1 MFLINFVKNLADTIL
16 VCIFALLKIKKEKE
30 GTGSPLFAFAK
41 RTMIPVE
48 KIKEI
53 IDVKIA
59 ESTNF
64 IVDLSVKPGNK
75 IVVLLDNDKGVSI
88 ADCVAMSRH
97 IEFSLDREVEDFEL
111 NVMSPGLT
119 EPLKILRQYQKYLG
133 KEVDVVTKENK
144 KLSGKLLSAN
154 ELGIQLE
161 TRSKEKA
168 EGKKGKQ
175 IIINNI
181 NLTFS
186 QIKETKIVISF

>member
-1 MFLINFVKNLADTIL
+1 MK
-16 VCIFALLKIKKEKE
+16 
-30 GTGSPLFAFAK
+30 SPLSFAK

-48 KIKEI
+48 KIKKI
-53 IDVKIA
+53 VDIKIA

-88 ADCVAMSRH
+88 SDCVAMSRH
-97 IEFSLDREVEDFEL
+97 IEFSLDRETEDFEL

-133 KEVDVVTKENK
+133 KEVDVITKENK
-144 KLSGKLLSAN
+144 KIRGKLLSVN
-154 ELGIQLE
+154 EQGIQLE
-161 TRSKEKA
+161 TKNSEKV

-175 IIINNI
+175 LIINNI
-181 NLTFS
+181 NLTFN